1 MPLYEQISR
10 IVTKTPNKVAII
22 FEGRKILYSEFYEG
36 INNLIHYF
44 LRLGVTK
51 GDRISWL
58 GLNHYKAIEI
68 FFACARVGAIFVPIN
83 WRLSNIEIEKVLQ
96 DCKPKLSFYADQKF
110 SAELNYNPTNYVE
123 H

>member
-1 MPLYEQISR
+1 MLES
-10 IVTKTPNKVAII
+10 
-22 FEGRKILYSEFYEG
+22 
-36 INNLIHYF
+36 INSLIDYL

-68 FFACARVGAIFVPIN
+68 FFACSGVGAIFVPIN

-96 DCKPKLSFYADQKF
+96 DCKPKLIFYADQKF
-110 SAELNYNPTNYVE
+110 PAKL
-123 H
+123 